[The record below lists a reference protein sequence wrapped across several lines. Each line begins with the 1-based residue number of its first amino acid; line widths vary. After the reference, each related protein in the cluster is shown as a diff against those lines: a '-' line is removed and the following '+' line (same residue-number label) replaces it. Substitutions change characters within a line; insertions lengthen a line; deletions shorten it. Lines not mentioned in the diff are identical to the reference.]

1 MKHIYKLI
9 LEACGLSVLFTSI
22 TFIFEIITFPE
33 TFPDIYAGQY
43 FLILLF
49 SFSVVGANLLF
60 GIKQLHRLVS
70 LLIHYLIVFVTF
82 ILAFVGFEGMTPS
95 KFFIYIVMFTIFYAV
110 VFAIVFGIKSFASK
124 ADARIK
130 AKAPAPKKQI
140 EYKPRYK

>member
-22 TFIFEIITFPE
+22 SFIIETISFPE
-33 TFPDIYAGQY
+33 MTPAIPVGRY
-43 FLILLF
+43 FLLLLF
-49 SFSVVGANLLF
+49 SFSIICANLLF

-82 ILAFVGFEGMTPS
+82 ILAFVGFEGMTLS
-95 KFFIYIVMFTIFYAV
+95 KFFIYTVMFTIFYAV